1 MKKRIVTIAL
11 VVALLATCFAGT
23 YAYLTDTYEVKNTMT
38 LGSVAINQ
46 TEWERV
52 VVDGN
57 WVLTGETDKYGYTP
71 EKLQPFTQDK
81 PLNPAV
87 FTDDDGIKYD
97 DRATNG
103 NGGEHQQS
111 WGQIGAPGANQL
123 FDDSV
128 KNVIDKFVFVT
139 NTGKNDAYVRTIVA
153 LEQGS
158 ITAENFQ
165 NIIMTNSDYK
175 SSESNYSGH
184 WEREVAATDVVIGGT
199 EYYIFVFTYC
209 GPTSNPTGILA
220 PGAASYP
227 SLLQVYMKPEATNED
242 VVAID
247 GNANGKYDIL
257 VLSQA
262 VQAAGF
268 ADAATALDTAFGDVT
283 ATTAATW
290 LASIA

>member
-1 MKKRIVTIAL
+1 MKKRIITISL
-11 VVALLATCFAGT
+11 VIALLATCFAGT
-23 YAYLTDTYEVKNTMT
+23 YAYLTDTDEAVNTMT
-38 LGSVAINQ
+38 LGSVAIEQ

-52 VVDGN
+52 VEDGK

-71 EKLQPFTQDK
+71 EKIQPFTQNK

-87 FTDDDGIKYD
+87 FADGMIKYD
-97 DRATNG
+97 DRANG
-103 NGGEHQQS
+103 KHQQS
-111 WGQIGAPGANQL
+111 WGQIGAPGSNQL

-153 LEQGS
+153 LEQGN
-158 ITAENFQ
+158 IAADNFM
-165 NIIMTNSDYK
+165 NVIMTNSDAK
-175 SSESNYSGH
+175 GQENNYQGH
-184 WEREVAATDVVIGGT
+184 WEKETAATDVVIGGT
-199 EYYIFVFTYC
+199 KYVILVYTYC

-227 SLLQVYMKPEATNED
+227 SLLQVYMKPEATNAD
-242 VVAID
+242 VAAID
-247 GNANGKYDIL
+247 GNKNGKYDIL

-283 ATTAATW
+283 AATAAGW
-290 LASIA
+290 LAAIQ

>member
-1 MKKRIVTIAL
+1 MKKRIITISL
-11 VVALLATCFAGT
+11 VAALLATCFAGT
-23 YAYLTDTYEVKNTMT
+23 YAYLMDTDEVKNTMT
-38 LGSVAINQ
+38 LGSVEINQ

-52 VVDGN
+52 VEDGN

-71 EKLQPFTQDK
+71 EKIQPFTQDK

-87 FTDDDGIKYD
+87 FADGMIKYD

-111 WGQIGAPGANQL
+111 WGQIGAPGSNRL

-153 LEQGS
+153 LEQGN
-158 ITAENFQ
+158 IEADDFENV
-165 NIIMTNSDYK
+165 IMTNSDAK
-175 SSESNYSGH
+175 GQENNYQGH
-184 WEREVAATDVVIGGT
+184 WEKETAATDVVIGGT

-220 PGAASYP
+220 PGTASYP
-227 SLLQVYMKPEATNED
+227 SLLQVYMKPEATNDD
-242 VVAID
+242 VAAID

-268 ADAATALDTAFGDVT
+268 DNAATALDTAFGDVT
-283 ATTAATW
+283 ATTAAEW
-290 LASIA
+290 LAKVQ

>member
-1 MKKRIVTIAL
+1 MKKRIITISL
-11 VVALLATCFAGT
+11 VIALLATCFAGT
-23 YAYLTDTYEVKNTMT
+23 YAYLMDTDEVKNTMT
-38 LGSVAINQ
+38 LGSVEINQ

-87 FTDDDGIKYD
+87 FPVDGIKYD

-103 NGGEHQQS
+103 NGGKHQQS
-111 WGQIGAPGANQL
+111 WGQIGAPGSSKL

-158 ITAENFQ
+158 VEANNFEN
-165 NIIMTNSDYK
+165 IVMTNSDYN
-175 SSESNYSGH
+175 SSEGPGH

-199 EYYIFVFTYC
+199 KYVILVFTYC
-209 GPTSNPTGILA
+209 GPNSNPTGILA
-220 PGAASYP
+220 PGAATYP

-242 VVAID
+242 VAAID

-283 ATTAATW
+283 ATTAAEW
-290 LASIA
+290 LANVK